1 MSKRESVN
9 RQMLIIKKIRKSPC
23 TFDQISDYLELES
36 EIQGYNFTISKRTFQ
51 RDLEDIRVTFNF
63 DIQFDFSKKVYFLDS
78 EEHTET
84 NDRILEAFD
93 TFNALNVTE
102 RISDFIH
109 FEKRKPKGTEN
120 LNGLIHAIKNKVQIN
135 YLYMKFWDTVPT
147 KKTVEPLSLKEFNN
161 RWYLIAK
168 DNNDQ
173 AVKTYA
179 LDRLSELSITNIKR
193 TENIYFNVEE
203 HYQYCFGIISPNE
216 LQPEKV
222 VLSIDPHQGKY
233 IKSLPFHSTQKIISD
248 TPERL
253 IIELKLCLTHDFLME
268 LLSHGN
274 RIKVLEPQSLIDQI
288 TKDLKSTL
296 GQYSN

>member
-1 MSKRESVN
+1 MSKRESIN

-78 EEHTET
+78 EENIET

-120 LNGLIHAIKNKVQIN
+120 LNGLIHAIKNKFQIN
-135 YLYMKFWDTVPT
+135 YMYMKFWDIFPT
-147 KKTVEPLSLKEFNN
+147 KRTVEPLSLKEFNN
-161 RWYLIAK
+161 RWYLIAQDNK
-168 DNNDQ
+168 DQ
-173 AVKTYA
+173 VIKTYA

-193 TENIYFNVEE
+193 TEKLYFNVEE
-203 HYQYCFGIISPNE
+203 HLKYSFGIISPNE

-222 VLSIDPHQGKY
+222 ILSIDPHQGKY

-248 TPERL
+248 TKDRL
-253 IIELKLCLTHDFLME
+253 VIELKICLTLDLVME
-268 LLSHGN
+268 ILSHGN
-274 RIKVLEPQSLIDQI
+274 LIKVIEPKSLIHEIKQ
-288 TKDLKSTL
+288 KLKSAL
-296 GQYSN
+296 DQY